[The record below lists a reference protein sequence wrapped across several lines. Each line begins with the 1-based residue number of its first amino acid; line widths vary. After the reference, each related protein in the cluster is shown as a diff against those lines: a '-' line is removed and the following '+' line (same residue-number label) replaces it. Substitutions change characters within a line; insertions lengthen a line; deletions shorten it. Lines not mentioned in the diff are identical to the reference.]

1 MIKVPFVKSEA
12 SADVAIITD
21 AEKSHYRETEEN
33 MKKEL
38 AGKRDDW

>member
-1 MIKVPFVKSEA
+1 MEDYRA
-12 SADVAIITD
+12 LE
-21 AEKSHYRETEEN
+21 AEKNIYRETEEN